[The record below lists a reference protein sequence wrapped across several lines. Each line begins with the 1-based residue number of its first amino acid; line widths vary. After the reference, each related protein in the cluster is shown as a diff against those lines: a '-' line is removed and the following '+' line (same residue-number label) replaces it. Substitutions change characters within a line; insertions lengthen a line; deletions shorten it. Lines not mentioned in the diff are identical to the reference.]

1 MRLASEILAGAS
13 AGAIVWGTVLWATR
27 PGFPSVSVGYLLGA
41 SAMLAALCLALDGG
55 RA

>member
-13 AGAIVWGTVLWATR
+13 ACAILLGAVLWGAE
-27 PGFPSVSVGYLLGA
+27 PGVPPVSVGYLGA
-41 SAMLAALCLALDGG
+41 SAVLAALSLALDGR

>member
-13 AGAIVWGTVLWATR
+13 ACAILCGAVLWGVE
-27 PGFPSVSVGYLLGA
+27 PGVPPVSVGYLGA
-41 SAMLAALCLALDGG
+41 GVLAAALSLAIDGG

>member
-13 AGAIVWGTVLWATR
+13 ACAILCGAVLWGTH
-27 PGFPSVSVGYLLGA
+27 PGIPPVSVGYLGA
-41 SAMLAALCLALDGG
+41 ASVLACLSLALDGR

>member
-13 AGAIVWGTVLWATR
+13 ACAILLGAVLWGTQ
-27 PGFPSVSVGYLLGA
+27 PGVPPVSVGYLGA
-41 SAMLAALCLALDGG
+41 SALLAVLSLALDGG

>member
-13 AGAIVWGTVLWATR
+13 ACAILCGAVLWGTQ
-27 PGFPSVSVGYLLGA
+27 PGVPPVSVGYLGA
-41 SAMLAALCLALDGG
+41 SALLACLSLALDGG

>member
-13 AGAIVWGTVLWATR
+13 ATAIVLGAVLWGVE
-27 PGFPSVSVGYLLGA
+27 PGVPPVSVGYLGA
-41 SAMLAALCLALDGG
+41 SALLACLSLAIDGG